1 MKQRYK
7 IGGVLASWWVPL
19 VTQADWQV
27 NMPIGPTDMS
37 RSIHNIHMLT
47 FWVCVVIGIGVFSV
61 MIYSI
66 IKHRKS
72 VGAIALNFHE
82 NTMIELIWTV
92 VPIIILISLAIPA
105 AKTLIKIEDSSK
117 SDMTIK
123 VTGYQWKWEYEYPEE
138 GIRFF
143 SNLDE
148 KSRQASAKGS
158 GIDPASVDHYLRE
171 VDNAV
176 VVPVGKKVRFLFTAN
191 DVNHSWWV
199 PELAI
204 KKDAIPGF
212 VNDMWTLIEKPG
224 TYRGQC
230 AELCGTGH
238 GFMPIKVVAM
248 EAADYGK
255 WLSTEKQKVAAAAAS
270 TGKEWSKDELMA
282 QGEKIYKST
291 CAACHQVTGLGIPGV
306 FPALKGSKIA
316 TSDLKA
322 HLNIVLHGK
331 TGTAMQ
337 AFGTQL
343 NDADIAA
350 VITYERNAFDNNTGD
365 IVQPATVKAAR

>member
-224 TYRGQC
+224 IYRGQC

>member
-316 TSDLKA
+316 TSDLKT

-337 AFGTQL
+337 AFATQL

>member
-7 IGGVLASWWVPL
+7 IGGGLASWWVPL

>member
-316 TSDLKA
+316 TSDLNA

>member
-224 TYRGQC
+224 IYRGQC

-316 TSDLKA
+316 TSDLNA

>member
-212 VNDMWTLIEKPG
+212 VNDMWTLIERPG
-224 TYRGQC
+224 VYRGQC

-248 EAADYGK
+248 EAADYSK
-255 WLSTEKQKVAAAAAS
+255 WLSDEKQKVAAAAAS
-270 TGKEWSKDELMA
+270 SSKEWSKDELMV
-282 QGEKIYKST
+282 QGEKIYKSA

-306 FPALKGSKIA
+306 FPALKGSKIV

-331 TGTAMQ
+331 SGTAMQ
-337 AFGTQL
+337 AFATQL

>member
-7 IGGVLASWWVPL
+7 IGGGLASWWVPL

-224 TYRGQC
+224 IYRGQC

-316 TSDLKA
+316 TSDLNA

>member
-316 TSDLKA
+316 TSDLNA

-337 AFGTQL
+337 AFATQL

>member
-224 TYRGQC
+224 IYRGQC

-270 TGKEWSKDELMA
+270 TGKEWSKDELMV
-282 QGEKIYKST
+282 QGEKIYKSA

-331 TGTAMQ
+331 SGTAMQ

>member
-7 IGGVLASWWVPL
+7 IGGGLASWWVPL

-316 TSDLKA
+316 TSDLNA

>member
-171 VDNAV
+171 VDNAI